1 MIDTSLTGRRCRTT
15 KEIRSHQGLTRRFT
29 EGTIQYDLENIGRH
43 LLSVE
48 WDSGVT
54 DYVYPFEIEILDEE
68 EPCSADVNETWR
80 EPVEFDED
88 GRRVVS
94 HGGATRI
101 KLSGSESIR
110 LDEVGVELR
119 FDFSE

>member
-1 MIDTSLTGRRCRTT
+1 MIDTSLTGRRCRAT
-15 KEIRSHQGLTRRFT
+15 KEIISHQGLTRRFT

-48 WDSGVT
+48 WENGVT

-68 EPCSADVNETWR
+68 EPRSGDVNETWR
-80 EPVEFDED
+80 EPAEFDEG

-94 HGGATRI
+94 HGDATWN
-101 KLSGSESIR
+101 
-110 LDEVGVELR
+110 
-119 FDFSE
+119 